1 MPELS
6 IFEGTILVHSD
17 SERKGGGNFVKSK
30 IYDSVKGKA

>member
-6 IFEGTILVHSD
+6 ILEGTILVHSD
-17 SERKGGGNFVKSK
+17 CQRKSGGNFVKSK